1 MTPEEKARQA
11 IDQMLNDAGWQI
23 VPRSDFTLDSSA
35 VAVTEGLLNGN
46 LEADY
51 LLFLE
56 GKAIGVLEAKR
67 EDVDLLS
74 VAAEQAE
81 NYTHNLPLWCA
92 SWHEDRHL
100 PLVYLSN
107 GKELFFKNLQDNSM
121 NDYMPLNEMHSPKD
135 IVKLTGISS
144 YFAGL
149 PTLKR
154 KGVRDCQYDA
164 ITNLEKT
171 FRDGQKKALIV
182 LATGAGKTYT
192 ACLAAY
198 RLLTYTPAKR
208 ILFLVDRN
216 NLGKQAEGEFG
227 SFRLTYNG
235 EPFNTIYETERLK
248 SKEIAKSTSVVIS
261 TIQRLFAYLTGQDM
275 MDDDD
280 SEDENADGD
289 EVDLPSEDLKLSPDF
304 FDVIIVDECH
314 RSIYGRW
321 KKVLD
326 YFTSARLIGLTATP
340 DPSTTL
346 PFFNNNRVVN
356 YTLEKSIADGINVD
370 ARIYRIKTKVTEEG
384 GVINKGTS
392 YAEKS
397 KYTGKEDLITA
408 KESSEYK
415 STELDRSVVNLEQI
429 RLVMQSYKD
438 AIYKDLYPD
447 REQNYNYIPKTLIF
461 AKSDAHA
468 TNIVKILREQ
478 IFPEQGEK
486 FVQKITYSAGDTNAL
501 IREFRNDKDFRIA
514 VTVTLV
520 ATGTDVKPL
529 EVLVFMRDV
538 KSEALYVQMKG
549 RGVRTVQDDV
559 LRNVTPNAT
568 SKDCFYL
575 IDAVGVTEHEK
586 SIPPIDGGEN
596 RVNIPLKDLLERVSH
611 GYLPDDYLR
620 LLASRLSRIN
630 QKANDE
636 QRSHFETL
644 AGCSMKSIALEIFSA
659 MNPETSTLPVFKNV
673 NELNLERK
681 RLVAPLANNPKA
693 RDYLLYINAGF
704 LKTLSP
710 GEDTLLYI
718 GFSKEEAQS
727 TTAAFEKYI
736 DAHKDEI
743 EALRIIYNNTGE
755 PITHALLEDLAQK
768 LSEANRKFNIPTLWN
783 SYFVLNS
790 ETKRLNADERKALT
804 TLIQLV
810 RFAFK
815 KTGELMSLLGLA
827 SRNYTLWAGQAQ
839 RPLTPT
845 QQKITRE
852 IAKYIAADGAME
864 MRDLMQINTNLFAQ
878 SVKAFEGKDNV
889 KDMLYSLSSFMFKAA

>member
-67 EDVDLLS
+67 DDVDLLS

-154 KGVRDCQYDA
+154 KGLRDCQYDA

-261 TIQRLFAYLTGQDM
+261 TIQRLFAYLTGQDI

-289 EVDLPSEDLKLSPDF
+289 EVALPAEDLKLSPDF

-326 YFTSARLIGLTATP
+326 YFTSARLIGRCCKP
-340 DPSTTL
+340 D
-346 PFFNNNRVVN
+346 
-356 YTLEKSIADGINVD
+356 
-370 ARIYRIKTKVTEEG
+370 
-384 GVINKGTS
+384 
-392 YAEKS
+392 
-397 KYTGKEDLITA
+397 
-408 KESSEYK
+408 
-415 STELDRSVVNLEQI
+415 
-429 RLVMQSYKD
+429 
-438 AIYKDLYPD
+438 
-447 REQNYNYIPKTLIF
+447 
-461 AKSDAHA
+461 
-468 TNIVKILREQ
+468 
-478 IFPEQGEK
+478 
-486 FVQKITYSAGDTNAL
+486 
-501 IREFRNDKDFRIA
+501 
-514 VTVTLV
+514 
-520 ATGTDVKPL
+520 
-529 EVLVFMRDV
+529 
-538 KSEALYVQMKG
+538 
-549 RGVRTVQDDV
+549 
-559 LRNVTPNAT
+559 
-568 SKDCFYL
+568 
-575 IDAVGVTEHEK
+575 
-586 SIPPIDGGEN
+586 
-596 RVNIPLKDLLERVSH
+596 
-611 GYLPDDYLR
+611 
-620 LLASRLSRIN
+620 
-630 QKANDE
+630 
-636 QRSHFETL
+636 
-644 AGCSMKSIALEIFSA
+644 
-659 MNPETSTLPVFKNV
+659 
-673 NELNLERK
+673 
-681 RLVAPLANNPKA
+681 
-693 RDYLLYINAGF
+693 
-704 LKTLSP
+704 
-710 GEDTLLYI
+710 
-718 GFSKEEAQS
+718 
-727 TTAAFEKYI
+727 
-736 DAHKDEI
+736 
-743 EALRIIYNNTGE
+743 
-755 PITHALLEDLAQK
+755 
-768 LSEANRKFNIPTLWN
+768 
-783 SYFVLNS
+783 
-790 ETKRLNADERKALT
+790 
-804 TLIQLV
+804 
-810 RFAFK
+810 
-815 KTGELMSLLGLA
+815 
-827 SRNYTLWAGQAQ
+827 
-839 RPLTPT
+839 
-845 QQKITRE
+845 
-852 IAKYIAADGAME
+852 
-864 MRDLMQINTNLFAQ
+864 
-878 SVKAFEGKDNV
+878 
-889 KDMLYSLSSFMFKAA
+889 

>member
-74 VAAEQAE
+74 VAAVQAE

-92 SWHEDRHL
+92 SWNEDRHL

-121 NDYMPLNEMHSPKD
+121 GDYTPLNEMHSPKD

-154 KGVRDCQYDA
+154 KGLRDCQYDA

-289 EVDLPSEDLKLSPDF
+289 EVDLPAEDLKLSPDF

-384 GVINKGTS
+384 GTINKGES
-392 YAEKS
+392 YTEKS
-397 KYTGKEDLITA
+397 KYTGREDLITA

-429 RLVMQSYKD
+429 RLVMQAYKD

-596 RVNIPLKDLLERVSH
+596 RVNIPLKDLLERISH

-644 AGCSMKSIALEIFSA
+644 AGCAMKSIALEIFSA

-673 NELNLERK
+673 NEPNLERK

-736 DAHKDEI
+736 NAHKDEI

-768 LSEANRKFNIPTLWN
+768 LSEANSKFNIPMLWN

-790 ETKRLNADERKALT
+790 GTKRLEPDERKALT

-864 MRDLMQINTNLFAQ
+864 MRDLMQIDEYLFAQ
-878 SVKAFEGKDNV
+878 SVQAFEGKDNV

>member
-23 VPRSDFTLDSSA
+23 VPRSEFTLDSSA

-74 VAAEQAE
+74 VAAGQAE

-92 SWHEDRHL
+92 SWNKDRHL

-107 GKELFFKNLQDNSM
+107 GKELFFKNLQDDSM
-121 NDYMPLNEMHSPKD
+121 DDYTPLNEMHSPKD

-154 KGVRDCQYDA
+154 KGLRDCQYDA

-261 TIQRLFAYLTGQDM
+261 TVQRLFAYLTGQDT

-280 SEDENADGD
+280 TEDENADGD
-289 EVDLPSEDLKLSPDF
+289 EVDLPAEDLKLSPDF

-384 GVINKGTS
+384 GTINKGES
-392 YAEKS
+392 YTEKS
-397 KYTGKEDLITA
+397 KYTGREDLITA

-447 REQNYNYIPKTLIF
+447 REPNYNYIPKTLIF

-636 QRSHFETL
+636 QRNHFEAL
-644 AGCSMKSIALEIFSA
+644 AGRSMKSIALEIFSV

-673 NELNLERK
+673 NEPNLERK

-693 RDYLLYINAGF
+693 RDYLLNINAGF
-704 LKTLSP
+704 LKTLLP
-710 GEDTLLYI
+710 GEDSLLYI

-768 LSEANRKFNIPTLWN
+768 LSEANSKFNIPTLWN

-790 ETKRLNADERKALT
+790 GTKRLEPDERKALT

-815 KTGELMSLLGLA
+815 KTDELRSLLGLA

-864 MRDLMQINTNLFAQ
+864 MRDLMQIDEGLFAQ
-878 SVKAFEGKDNV
+878 SVQAFEGKDNV
-889 KDMLYSLSSFMFKAA
+889 KDMLYSLSAFMFKVA

>member
-11 IDQMLNDAGWQI
+11 IDQILNDAGWQI

-67 EDVDLLS
+67 DDVDLLS

-154 KGVRDCQYDA
+154 KGLRDCQYDA

-261 TIQRLFAYLTGQDM
+261 TIQRLFAYLTGQDI

-289 EVDLPSEDLKLSPDF
+289 EVALPAEDLKLSPDF

-392 YAEKS
+392 YSEKS
-397 KYTGKEDLITA
+397 KYTGREDLITA

-429 RLVMQSYKD
+429 RLVMQAYKD

-447 REQNYNYIPKTLIF
+447 REPNYNYIPKTLIF

-644 AGCSMKSIALEIFSA
+644 AGCSMKSIALEIFSV

-755 PITHALLEDLAQK
+755 PITHTLLEDLAQK

-783 SYFVLNS
+783 SYFVLS
-790 ETKRLNADERKALT
+790 SGTKRLNADERKALT

-815 KTGELMSLLGLA
+815 KTGELMSLVGLA

-864 MRDLMQINTNLFAQ
+864 MRDLMQIDEGLFAQ
-878 SVKAFEGKDNV
+878 SVQAFEGKDNV

>member
-67 EDVDLLS
+67 DDVDLLS

-149 PTLKR
+149 PTLRR
-154 KGVRDCQYDA
+154 KGLRDCQYDA

-261 TIQRLFAYLTGQDM
+261 TIQRLFAYLTGQDI

-429 RLVMQSYKD
+429 RLVMQAYKD

-596 RVNIPLKDLLERVSH
+596 RVNIPLKDLLERISH

-644 AGCSMKSIALEIFSA
+644 AGCSMKSIALEIFSV

-673 NELNLERK
+673 NEPNLERK

-710 GEDTLLYI
+710 GEDTLLYT
-718 GFSKEEAQS
+718 GFSKEEAES

-755 PITHALLEDLAQK
+755 PITHTLLEDLAQK

-790 ETKRLNADERKALT
+790 GTKRLNADERKALT

-815 KTGELMSLLGLA
+815 KTGELRSLLGLA

-864 MRDLMQINTNLFAQ
+864 MRDLMQIDEGLFAQ
-878 SVKAFEGKDNV
+878 SVQAFEGKDNV

>member
-1 MTPEEKARQA
+1 MTPEEKARQT

-23 VPRSDFTLDSSA
+23 VPRSEFTLGSSA

-121 NDYMPLNEMHSPKD
+121 DDYTPLNEMHSPKD

-154 KGVRDCQYDA
+154 KGLRDCQYDA

-171 FRDGQKKALIV
+171 FRDGQKKALVV

-275 MDDDD
+275 LDDDD

-289 EVDLPSEDLKLSPDF
+289 EVDLPADDLKLSPDF

-356 YTLEKSIADGINVD
+356 YTLKMSIADGINVD

-384 GVINKGTS
+384 GVINKGAS

-397 KYTGKEDLITA
+397 KYNGKEDLITA

-429 RLVMQSYKD
+429 RLVMQAYKD

-596 RVNIPLKDLLERVSH
+596 RVNIPLKDLLERISH

-636 QRSHFETL
+636 QRSHFKTL

-673 NELNLERK
+673 NEPNLERK

-693 RDYLLYINAGF
+693 RDYLLNINAGF
-704 LKTLSP
+704 LKTLLP

-718 GFSKEEAQS
+718 GFTKEEAQS

-768 LSEANRKFNIPTLWN
+768 LSEANSKFNITTLWN

-790 ETKRLNADERKALT
+790 GTKRLNADERKALT

-878 SVKAFEGKDNV
+878 SVQAFEGKDNV

>member
-1 MTPEEKARQA
+1 M
-11 IDQMLNDAGWQI
+11 
-23 VPRSDFTLDSSA
+23 
-35 VAVTEGLLNGN
+35 
-46 LEADY
+46 
-51 LLFLE
+51 
-56 GKAIGVLEAKR
+56 
-67 EDVDLLS
+67 
-74 VAAEQAE
+74 
-81 NYTHNLPLWCA
+81 
-92 SWHEDRHL
+92 
-100 PLVYLSN
+100 
-107 GKELFFKNLQDNSM
+107 
-121 NDYMPLNEMHSPKD
+121 
-135 IVKLTGISS
+135 
-144 YFAGL
+144 
-149 PTLKR
+149 
-154 KGVRDCQYDA
+154 
-164 ITNLEKT
+164 
-171 FRDGQKKALIV
+171 
-182 LATGAGKTYT
+182 
-192 ACLAAY
+192 
-198 RLLTYTPAKR
+198 
-208 ILFLVDRN
+208 FLVDRN

-429 RLVMQSYKD
+429 RLVMQAYKD

-447 REQNYNYIPKTLIF
+447 REPNYNYVPKTLIF

-596 RVNIPLKDLLERVSH
+596 RVNIHLKDLLERISH

-636 QRSHFETL
+636 QRSHFKTL

-673 NELNLERK
+673 NEPNLERK

-693 RDYLLYINAGF
+693 RDYLLNINAGF
-704 LKTLSP
+704 LKTLLP

-768 LSEANRKFNIPTLWN
+768 LSEANSKFNIPALWN

-790 ETKRLNADERKALT
+790 GVKRLNADERKALT

-864 MRDLMQINTNLFAQ
+864 MRDLMQIDEGLFAQ
-878 SVKAFEGKDNV
+878 SVQAFEGKDNV